1 MEFPHHRDHKISWG
15 CLKFRGMGLSINDL
29 IGDTMINRYY
39 LFHSDD
45 IKPHSYS

>member
-1 MEFPHHRDHKISWG
+1 
-15 CLKFRGMGLSINDL
+15 MGLLSINDL
-29 IGDTMINRYY
+29 IGDIMINRYD